1 MSLQVASGTLKPGSP
16 RIELVPADLIHVV
29 RHGEVS
35 NPDGIL
41 YGRLEGFGLSE
52 RGVAMADR
60 AATVL
65 ATRPLARIFSSPL
78 QRALESAAPL
88 SDRTGVTVEIDE
100 RLHEGIN
107 TFEGTTLSFSRIAKT
122 PALWKEFK
130 NPWKP
135 SWGEPYRD
143 ISARMM
149 DMLEFAHDSVEE
161 GEVAMVSH
169 QVAIW
174 VLHRYV
180 AGIPLPHLPM
190 NRRCSLS
197 SITTFKKV
205 GDRWKEESYR
215 EPAADLLFDA
225 IDQGAV

>member
-1 MSLQVASGTLKPGSP
+1 M
-16 RIELVPADLIHVV
+16 PADLIHVV
-29 RHGEVS
+29 RHGEVL
-35 NPDGIL
+35 NPDRIL

-88 SDRTGVTVEIDE
+88 SDRTGITVEVDE
-100 RLHEGIN
+100 RLNEGIN
-107 TFEGTTLSFSRIAKT
+107 VFEGTRLSASTVLRN
-122 PALWKEFK
+122 PSLWREFRK
-130 NPWKP
+130 PWVP
-135 SWGEPYRD
+135 SWGEPFRE

-149 DMLEFAHDSVEE
+149 DMLEFAYESVEE

-169 QVAIW
+169 QVSIW

-180 AGIPLPHLPM
+180 AGIPLPHLPS

-205 GDRWKEESYR
+205 GDKWKEESYR
-215 EPAADLLFDA
+215 EPAADLLVDA